1 MHHFTG
7 ATAFSL
13 DPYQIGHENEE
24 GIQSGAFW
32 FYRKLGFRPT
42 RRKLMALAEKEE
54 QKIATR
60 KGYRTPPRTLRELA
74 NGPMIFQLR
83 GTENHDWDR
92 FQIRNI
98 GFNSQGESESVL
110 SLLPDHIARA
120 KRAAEET
127 TYLRLMQKDKRLR
140 QRIIEMGSQ

>member
-24 GIQSGAFW
+24 GIESGAFW
-32 FYRKLGFRPT
+32 FYRKLGFRPM
-42 RRKLMALAEKEE
+42 RRELLALAEKEE

-74 NGPMIFQLR
+74 KGPMIFQLR

-98 GFNSQGESESVL
+98 GFKSKGQLEPVL
-110 SLLPDHIARA
+110 SLFSDPLIRA
-120 KRAAEET
+120 KHAAEET
-127 TYLRLMQKDKRLR
+127 TYLRLMQRDKGLR
-140 QRIIEMGSQ
+140 RKLIKLGS